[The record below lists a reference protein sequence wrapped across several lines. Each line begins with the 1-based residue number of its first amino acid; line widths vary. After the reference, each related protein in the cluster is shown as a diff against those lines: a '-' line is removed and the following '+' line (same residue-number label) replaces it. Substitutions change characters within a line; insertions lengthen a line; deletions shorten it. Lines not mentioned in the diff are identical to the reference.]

1 MAEHRFLVG
10 LVGNGVGPSLTPALH
25 MRAAD
30 RLGLPYIYRAVD
42 LAEHGLDPSEI
53 GEVLYLAEAL
63 GYDALNITHP
73 CKTLVLPYLNE
84 LDERAAALQTVN
96 TVLLKRG
103 QRTGHNTDWTGFV
116 RSFKAG
122 LPGVDVGSVALVG
135 AGGAGMSIGHAL
147 LFLGVRNLLI
157 VDVLEEQAVTLAQR
171 LQGLFPDARVAHG
184 RPEQL
189 TSSVAGFVHCT
200 PTGMAEHPGVAFDV
214 GLLRPE
220 HWVADIVY
228 RPLQTALLKAAEA
241 AGCRTLN
248 GAGMTVYQAVEAFE
262 LVTGVTP
269 DASAMT
275 AHFHELVAAE

>member
-184 RPEQL
+184 VRSSSPHRLPVSCTARPPGWPNTPVL
-189 TSSVAGFVHCT
+189 PSMSGCCAPSTGWRTSS
-200 PTGMAEHPGVAFDV
+200 TGRC
-214 GLLRPE
+214 RP
-220 HWVADIVY
+220 
-228 RPLQTALLKAAEA
+228 R
-241 AGCRTLN
+241 
-248 GAGMTVYQAVEAFE
+248 F
-262 LVTGVTP
+262 
-269 DASAMT
+269 
-275 AHFHELVAAE
+275 